1 MLHVEGFESLLSS
14 VADRPLCRWGKTVAL
29 DGSVKRVGDEG
40 LKGDRVIEI
49 IGRTEGSTPKDVLP
63 TSIHC
68 PSHPNEFLQTN
79 LPILVFVI
87 KNLKQEGKIELQVI
101 DKLQFRRRF
110 ILITNAIREKIP
122 KITPTI
128 AFLPLLLD
136 DSWNMLEIDLRNLCK
151 EVYLTDY
158 VSLNRLIIFPNF
170 RVRRIYL
177 QDRHYEPNETP
188 KEIFDTLSE
197 FYKCRKKTVKSIDKN
212 CQTQMLTRKIVQKPI
227 KKKKRKRKSEEEP
240 PSNS

>member
-14 VADRPLCRWGKTVAL
+14 VADRPLSLWGKNVAL
-29 DGSVKRVGDEG
+29 DGSVKRVEDEA

-49 IGRTEGSTPKDVLP
+49 IGRTEGSTSRDALP
-63 TSIHC
+63 TCIHC
-68 PSHPNEFLQTN
+68 PSGSNEFLQTK

-87 KNLKQEGKIELQVI
+87 KNLKREGKIEFQVT

-122 KITPTI
+122 KITPTT
-128 AFLPLLLD
+128 AFLPFSLD
-136 DSWNMLEIDLRNLCK
+136 DGWNMLEIDLRNLCK

-158 VSLNRLIIFPNF
+158 ISLNRIIIYPNF

-177 QDRHYEPNETP
+177 QDRHYEQNETP
-188 KEIFDTLSE
+188 KEIFDTLAE
-197 FYKCRKKTVKSIDKN
+197 FYKFRKKTIKAVDKN

-227 KKKKRKRKSEEEP
+227 KKKKKKRKSEEET
-240 PSNS
+240 SINS